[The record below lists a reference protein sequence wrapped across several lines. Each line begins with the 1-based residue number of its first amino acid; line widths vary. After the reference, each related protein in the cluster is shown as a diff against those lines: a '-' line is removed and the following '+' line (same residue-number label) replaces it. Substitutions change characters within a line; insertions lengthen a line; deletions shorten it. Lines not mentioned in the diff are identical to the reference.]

1 VQQLWYVA
9 YGSNLSLERFRCYV
23 LGGQPAGGS
32 RRYPGCRDPREPQA
46 VVTLTISG
54 GIYFAGRSSVWG
66 GGMALYDSQATGRV
80 AARGYL
86 LSAEQFVDVLA
97 QEMRQAPGVELDLSP
112 VHGSGEHTFGPGRY
126 ETLVR
131 VGTRDGLPMVTFT
144 CSREAAR
151 DLAAPTA
158 DYLATMISGLREAHG
173 WTAARIADYLAA
185 VPGAAGVWTAEQIAA
200 LAAAN
205 AAPAAT
211 LR

>member
-1 VQQLWYVA
+1 MQQLWYVA

-23 LGGQPAGGS
+23 LGGRPPGGS

-46 VVTLTISG
+46 VVSLTIPG

-66 GGMALYDSQATGRV
+66 GGMALYDSRVAGRV

-86 LSAEQFVDVLA
+86 LSADQFVDVLA
-97 QEMRQAPGVELDLSP
+97 QEMRQTPGVDLDLSP
-112 VHGSGEHTFGPGRY
+112 VHDSGEHTFGQGRY

-131 VGTRDGLPMVTFT
+131 VGSRDGLPMVTFT
-144 CSREAAR
+144 CSRDAAR

-158 DYLATMISGLREAHG
+158 AYLSTMVAGLREAHG
-173 WTAARIADYLAA
+173 WSVTRIADYLAA
-185 VPGAAGVWTAEQIAA
+185 VPGADGVWTADQIGELAA
-200 LAAAN
+200 LD